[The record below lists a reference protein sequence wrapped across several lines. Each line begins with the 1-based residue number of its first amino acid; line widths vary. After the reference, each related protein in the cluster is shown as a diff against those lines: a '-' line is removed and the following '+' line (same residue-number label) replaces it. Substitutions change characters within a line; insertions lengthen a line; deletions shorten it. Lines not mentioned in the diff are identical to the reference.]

1 MEHALSVEMEELIS
15 RLAATPRG
23 LAFLHLG
30 DPEWVATQLG
40 VHPFVVVEAKE
51 CLETPDGRKRLIE
64 KVRQARA
71 AEGGRRPSPLEK
83 LVVPAR
89 PTPPHR
95 AGELIRAAEQ
105 HENGLTFLVE
115 ASPEVVAVTFQVH
128 PDLVFRARDVLKRWK
143 AIKSAAGRQ

>member
-1 MEHALSVEMEELIS
+1 
-15 RLAATPRG
+15 
-23 LAFLHLG
+23 
-30 DPEWVATQLG
+30 

-71 AEGGRRPSPLEK
+71 TEGGRRQSVLEK

-89 PTPPHR
+89 PTPPHNVR
-95 AGELIRAAEQ
+95 ELIRAAEQ
-105 HENGLTFLVE
+105 RENGLTFLVE

-128 PDLVFRARDVLKRWK
+128 PDLVFRACDVLKRWK
-143 AIKSAAGRQ
+143 ALKAAARRQ